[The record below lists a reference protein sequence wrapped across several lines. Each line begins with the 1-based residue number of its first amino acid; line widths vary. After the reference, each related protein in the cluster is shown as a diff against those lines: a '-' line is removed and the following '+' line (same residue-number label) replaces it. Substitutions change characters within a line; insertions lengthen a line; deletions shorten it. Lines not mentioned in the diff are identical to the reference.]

1 MKRAV
6 QAWQMSGFAQRLSLC
21 ISLTVLAV
29 LFNASFLVSH
39 AQNSNTQFSFKA
51 PEVALAGIPFNQT
64 VESAGPVEA
73 GLELEVAGERY
84 ALAPDA
90 FSPTESGLGFE
101 ATVEDIQVP
110 AGSFE
115 MRLLQGGETLSEGS
129 SRAILGWLAILP
141 PLIAIAVALI
151 TRQVVPALFL
161 GIFIGAVTSY
171 GFSLSGVWTGLL
183 DTLNRYVL
191 EALVPPDGS
200 TGHAAIIVFTLMI
213 GGMVGIISRNGG
225 MKGVVNRITG
235 FASTPKRG
243 QIATSFLGVAIFF
256 DDYANTLVV
265 GNTMRPVTDRLK
277 ISREKLAYIV
287 DSTAAPVATIALVTT
302 WIGFEV
308 GLIGD
313 AVSNIQGFDQSAYTI
328 FLNSIPYSFYPIL
341 AVLFVFMVAF
351 SGRDYGPMLK
361 AERRARRT
369 GTLMRED
376 ASVDEGEEMEP
387 KEGVPERALNAIVPI
402 LVLVSVAVIGLFAT
416 GEGDNVQDIIGSADS
431 FTSLVWA
438 SLLGVLAAALLT
450 VGQRV
455 LTLEETVGAWY
466 GGLKNMLF
474 VIIILI
480 LAWSLSGV
488 TDVLHTGDYLVS
500 ILGESLAPAALPAL
514 IFVVSAATAFATG
527 TSWGTMGILIPLT
540 VPLTWAILQANGLAA
555 SGDYAIFYASIASVL
570 SGAVWGDHCS
580 PISDTTII
588 SSMASQCDHID
599 HVRTQLPYALSVG
612 TVGLLVGLLPVGLG
626 APWWLML
633 PIGALILAGGLYLF
647 GQKVEVAQEE
657 EQAAPV
663 VATEAP

>member
-1 MKRAV
+1 MRRAV
-6 QAWQMSGFAQRLSLC
+6 QAWQMSSFAQRLSLC
-21 ISLTVLAV
+21 ISFTVLAV
-29 LFNASFLVSH
+29 LFNASFFVTY
-39 AQNSNTQFSFKA
+39 AQNLNTQFSFEA
-51 PEVALAGIPFNQT
+51 PEVALAGIPFSQT

-161 GIFIGAVTSY
+161 GIFVGAVTSY
-171 GFSLSGVWTGLL
+171 GFSLSGVWLGLL

-341 AVLFVFMVAF
+341 AVLFVFMIAF

-369 GTLMRED
+369 GTLMREG

-540 VPLTWAILQANGLAA
+540 VPLTWAILQANGLA
-555 SGDYAIFYASIASVL
+555 SPEHYAILYASIASVL

-633 PIGALILAGGLYLF
+633 PICALILAGALYVF
-647 GQKVEVAQEE
+647 GQKVEVEE
-657 EQAAPV
+657 EKQAAPV
-663 VATEAP
+663 VAAEAP

>member
-1 MKRAV
+1 MVRTRICHVFGIGANK
-6 QAWQMSGFAQRLSLC
+6 AWSLP
-21 ISLTVLAV
+21 IIV
-29 LFNASFLVSH
+29 ASFLVLFGAAY
-39 AQNSNTQFSFKA
+39 AQPSQNAQTFTFEA
-51 PEVALAGIPFNQT
+51 PEVALAGIPFSQT
-64 VESAGPVEA
+64 IEAAGPVEA
-73 GLELEVAGERY
+73 GLELEVAGRRHP
-84 ALAPDA
+84 LAPDA
-90 FSPTESGLGFE
+90 FSESGLGFE

-115 MRLLQGGETLSEGS
+115 MRLLQGGETLSEAS
-129 SRAILGWLAILP
+129 SRAIYGWLAILP

-161 GIFIGAVTSY
+161 GIFVGAVTSY
-171 GFSLSGVWTGLL
+171 GFSLSGVWSGLL

-191 EALVPPDGS
+191 QALVPPDGS

-243 QIATSFLGVAIFF
+243 QVVTSILGVAIFF

-265 GNTMRPVTDRLK
+265 GNTMRPVTDKLK

-287 DSTAAPVATIALVTT
+287 DSTAAPVATIALITT

-313 AVSNIQGFDQSAYTI
+313 AVSGIEGFDQAAYTI

-341 AVLFVFMVAF
+341 AVLFVFMVAL
-351 SGRDYGPMLK
+351 SGRDYGPMLQ

-376 ASVDEGEEMEP
+376 AKVDDAGDEMEP
-387 KEGVPERALNAIVPI
+387 KEGIPERALNAVVPI
-402 LVLVSVAVIGLFAT
+402 LVLVGVAIVGLFAT
-416 GEGDNVQDIIGSADS
+416 GEGDNIRDIIGSADS

-450 VGQRV
+450 VGQRI

-480 LAWSLSGV
+480 LAWALSGV

-514 IFVVSAATAFATG
+514 IFIVSAATAFATG
-527 TSWGTMGILIPLT
+527 TSWGTMGILVPLT
-540 VPLTWAILQANGLAA
+540 VPLTWAILQANGLA
-555 SGDYAIFYASIASVL
+555 SPEHYAIFYAAIASVL

-599 HVRTQLPYALSVG
+599 HVRTQLPYALTVG
-612 TVGLLVGLLPVGLG
+612 IVGLLIGLLPVGLG

-633 PIGALILAGGLYLF
+633 LAGALVLGGVLF
-647 GQKVEVAQEE
+647 VLGRSVEEAQSASPVAAE
-657 EQAAPV
+657 A
-663 VATEAP
+663 EAP